1 MRVEGLSFSYKN
13 KEILKNISFAVNE
26 GEILTILGV
35 NGAGKSTTMKC
46 LAGILKTDAKIDLC
60 GASVKAFGPH
70 FKAKF

>member
-46 LAGILKTDAKIDLC
+46 LAGI
-60 GASVKAFGPH
+60 
-70 FKAKF
+70 